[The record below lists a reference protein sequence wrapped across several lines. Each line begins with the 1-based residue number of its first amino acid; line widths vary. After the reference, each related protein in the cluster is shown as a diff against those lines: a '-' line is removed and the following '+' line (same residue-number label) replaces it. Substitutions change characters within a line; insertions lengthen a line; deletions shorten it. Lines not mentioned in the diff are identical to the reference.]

1 MSVRLGAVSYLNARP
16 LTAGLEGI
24 AHSFEIA
31 HALPSR
37 CAAEL
42 HAGRIDLGLIPSI
55 EYARGLEPYCMV
67 PGVAIATRGPVLT
80 VRLFWRGD
88 LRQVR
93 RVALDTSSRT
103 SAALLRVLVREK
115 FGLEPEF
122 VEARPD
128 LEEMLALADA
138 ALLIGD
144 AVFGAEDAGC
154 ESLDLGEEWVDLTGH
169 PFVFAFWAGRPGVL
183 TPSQVDQLVQ
193 ARDRGRAQV
202 REIARDFGETRMGA
216 GFSAAFYERYLTDHI
231 CFELGEAELTGL
243 RAFYRLAYRHGLI
256 PGVPEL
262 RFYERG
268 EEREWSEEGKIAA
281 G

>member
-1 MSVRLGAVSYLNARP
+1 MNVRLGAVSYLNARP
-16 LTAGLEGI
+16 LTAGLEGMP
-24 AHSFEIA
+24 HSFEIA
-31 HALPSR
+31 HAVPSQ

-55 EYARGLEPYCMV
+55 EYARGPEPYCMV

-88 LRQVR
+88 LRDVR

-103 SAALLRVLVREK
+103 SAALLRVLMREK
-115 FGLEPEF
+115 FGMAPEF
-122 VEARPD
+122 VAARPD
-128 LEEMLALADA
+128 LQEMLTLADA

-144 AVFGAEDAGC
+144 AVFGAEDTGC
-154 ESLDLGEEWVDLTGH
+154 ESLDLGEEWVEFTGH
-169 PFVFAFWAGRPGVL
+169 PFVFAFWAGRPGAL
-183 TPSQVDQLVQ
+183 SPPQVDQLVQ
-193 ARDRGRAQV
+193 ARDRGRARV
-202 REIARDFGETRMGA
+202 REIARGFCA
-216 GFSAAFYERYLTDHI
+216 GQKEAGLPAAFYERYLTDHI

-243 RAFYRLAYRHGLI
+243 RAFYRLAHRHGLI

-262 RFYERG
+262 RFYARVEA
-268 EEREWSEEGKIAA
+268 REWAEEGKLVA